1 MKEGGKFSRNGGMVT
16 CLLFQFSKSGYPW
29 AVSLMLMW
37 LNLQWDFQNFI
48 RGNRRGVLGSLTASL
63 PSQEEIHNR
72 LLSETWTQS
81 YGYCPSP
88 AGSYI
93 SIFISTIPPEAHPS
107 SEYYIFIGLH
117 SYPIVKG
124 SHFCLEDETDK
135 GALKMPSDLITLAFS
150 WLISKGSKTR
160 TIILKEDTTCKV
172 CGWDVFSSHN
182 C

>member
-1 MKEGGKFSRNGGMVT
+1 MVT

-81 YGYCPSP
+81 YGYCSSP

-107 SEYYIFIGLH
+107 SEYYIFSGLH

-124 SHFCLEDETDK
+124 SHFCLEDESDK

-160 TIILKEDTTCKV
+160 TIVSKEDTTCKV